1 MMIMYFG
8 IIQNYGIQNNSK
20 IFIIRML
27 LIPALVIIFWWIAIW
42 GIFDIYTENK
52 TKDEKFKIYMVIIGI
67 IIVIIC
73 FFPKLIHN
81 LC

>member
-27 LIPALVIIFWWIAIW
+27 LISALVIIFWWIAIW

-52 TKDEKFKIYMVIIGI
+52 TKDEKIKIYMIIIGI
-67 IIVIIC
+67 IFIIIC
-73 FFPKLIHN
+73 FFPKLIHS

>member
-1 MMIMYFG
+1 
-8 IIQNYGIQNNSK
+8 
-20 IFIIRML
+20 ML
-27 LIPALVIIFWWIAIW
+27 LISALVIIFWWIAIW

-52 TKDEKFKIYMVIIGI
+52 TKDEKIKIYMVIIGI
-67 IIVIIC
+67 IFIIIC